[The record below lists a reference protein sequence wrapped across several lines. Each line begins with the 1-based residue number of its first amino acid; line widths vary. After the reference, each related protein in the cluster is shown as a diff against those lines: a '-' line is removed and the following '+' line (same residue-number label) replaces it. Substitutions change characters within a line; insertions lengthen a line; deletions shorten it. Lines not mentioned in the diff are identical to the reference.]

1 MCKEYKMIDDKAL
14 YNIGYGLYV
23 VTCHDGNK
31 HNGMI
36 ANSVIQATSEPCQVL
51 VVLNK
56 RGYSA
61 QTILKTKKLNVCPL
75 TQDVPFELIKTFGFS
90 SGRDVNKF
98 SDINYKIS
106 KNGLAYL
113 TQNCNS
119 FLSLE
124 VSNVQ
129 DLGSHY
135 LFTCTLT
142 ESEVLSQQASVTYAY
157 YHKNIKPQFVVGAQ
171 KKWVCKLCGYVY
183 DGEELP
189 EDYTCPWCGAD
200 ASFFEQK

>member
-1 MCKEYKMIDDKAL
+1 MVDSKAL
-14 YNIGYGLYV
+14 NNIGYGLYV
-23 VTCHDGNK
+23 ITSNDGNK

-56 RGYSA
+56 SGYSA
-61 QTILKTKKLNVCPL
+61 QTIFKTKKLNVCPL
-75 TQDVPFELIKTFGFS
+75 TEDVPFDVIKNFGFS

-98 SDINYKIS
+98 DDFSYKTS

-124 VSNVQ
+124 VVNVQ
-129 DLGSHY
+129 DLGTHY
-135 LFTCTLT
+135 LFTCVLT
-142 ESEVLSQQASVTYAY
+142 EAEIISQQPSVTYAY
-157 YHKNIKPQFVVGAQ
+157 YHKNIKPQPVASAQ

-189 EDYTCPWCGAD
+189 EDFSCPWCGAD
-200 ASFFEQK
+200 ISFFEQR